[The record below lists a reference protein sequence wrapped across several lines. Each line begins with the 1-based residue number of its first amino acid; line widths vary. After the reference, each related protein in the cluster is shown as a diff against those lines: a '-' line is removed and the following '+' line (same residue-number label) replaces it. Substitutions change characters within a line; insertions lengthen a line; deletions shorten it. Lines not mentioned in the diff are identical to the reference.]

1 MFGDSFGIIL
11 EDCGIFKDSLGIL
24 QDFKKKEKRR
34 KDTFSISGV
43 FRDSLGLILRFF
55 EILWNSRASL
65 FQCLCVCVSLKFL
78 RFSTVYF
85 MLSDSSEWFEI
96 ESSSKWVLGFWL
108 KVC

>member
-1 MFGDSFGIIL
+1 LEIGNVSYLKKSLSWDSSGMFGDSFGIIL

-65 FQCLCVCVSLKFL
+65 FQCLLV
-78 RFSTVYF
+78 
-85 MLSDSSEWFEI
+85 
-96 ESSSKWVLGFWL
+96 
-108 KVC
+108 